1 MARTAVRATILYPGK
16 TSLCSL
22 RIYHPREKDAA
33 SKISHVGESVE
44 TDDEYYEVEKVLEVR
59 LNKDF
64 HSEEYKVR
72 FKGYTSEDDMWLPS
86 SAFKEPVTFETVS
99 RRGRHRKHTMKG
111 GLFGV
116 DVQRSRQS
124 KTPTTR
130 AGCKRQHARDS
141 NEGQFYVVV
150 YSDHIP
156 TILSCNFNLARNV
169 SSECKKTG

>member
-1 MARTAVRATILYPGK
+1 M
-16 TSLCSL
+16 
-22 RIYHPREKDAA
+22 
-33 SKISHVGESVE
+33 
-44 TDDEYYEVEKVLEVR
+44 LEVR

-169 SSECKKTG
+169 SSECKKKRVRNCFVWNNPLCLSYFHFTTKSIPLTPTTYLNHFCDDSNIL